1 MPFSYNSFQEIWKRA
16 GGKENASCFTCGV
29 FHHDGFTLDC
39 SHLNHKRDKGYDD
52 PTRGVLECLECHLR
66 RHVSLYF
73 TSLLGGNKKQ
83 IKETRYACQSLV
95 FRIVAGEDRWDG
107 KNIPN
112 SKSDIKKTK
121 KRISKIFSH
130 QISEST
136 IQAHEI
142 GYEPKDISWA
152 TERVLLLKHMI

>member
-1 MPFSYNSFQEIWKRA
+1 MPFSYSSFQEIWKRA
-16 GGKENASCFTCGV
+16 GGRDKACCYTCGV

-39 SHLNHKRDKGYDD
+39 SHLNHTKGSDYDNPD
-52 PTRGVLECLECHLR
+52 RGVLECLQCHLG

-73 TSLLGGNKKQ
+73 SALIKGNKKQ

-112 SKSDIKKTK
+112 SKSDIKRTK
-121 KRISKIFSH
+121 KRISKIFSF
-130 QISEST
+130 QISQAT
-136 IQAHEI
+136 INAHELGI
-142 GYEPKDISWA
+142 DPKVIAWA
-152 TERVLLLKHMI
+152 EEKVLLLKHMI

>member
-16 GGKENASCFTCGV
+16 GGKDHASCYTCGV
-29 FHHDGFTLDC
+29 FHHDGYTLDC
-39 SHLNHKRDKGYDD
+39 SHLNHARDSNYDNPD
-52 PTRGVLECLECHLR
+52 RGILECLQCHLS

-73 TSLLGGNKKQ
+73 FSLIKGNKKY
-83 IKETRYACQSLV
+83 IKEARYACQSLV

-121 KRISKIFSH
+121 NRISKIFSH
-130 QISEST
+130 QISEAT
-136 IQAHEI
+136 ITAHELGFERKEI
-142 GYEPKDISWA
+142 AWA
-152 TERVLLLKHMI
+152 TKKVTLLKQMI

>member
-16 GGKENASCFTCGV
+16 GGRDVASCFTCGV
-29 FHHDGFTLDC
+29 LHKDGFTLDC
-39 SHLNHKRDKGYDD
+39 SHVSHIRDKEYDNPD
-52 PTRGVLECLECHLR
+52 RGVLECLECHLR
-66 RHVSLYF
+66 RHVSIYF
-73 TSLLGGNKKQ
+73 TSLLGSNKKQ
-83 IKETRYACQSLV
+83 IKEARYACQSLV

-112 SKSDIKKTK
+112 SKFDIKKTK

-136 IQAHEI
+136 IKAHNV
-142 GYEPKDISWA
+142 GYEPKDITLA
-152 TERVLLLKHMI
+152 TQKVLLLKEMV